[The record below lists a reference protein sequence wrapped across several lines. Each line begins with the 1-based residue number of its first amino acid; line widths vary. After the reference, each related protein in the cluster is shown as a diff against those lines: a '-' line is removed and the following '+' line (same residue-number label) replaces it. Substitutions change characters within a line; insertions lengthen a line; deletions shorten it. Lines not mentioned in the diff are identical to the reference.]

1 METNYKKTIYKETTE
16 NEVDYKKI
24 TYKLEGLNNLPEE
37 PGIYFM
43 KDKEDRLLYVGKSKC
58 LKKRVKS
65 YFLNSTNRSRKIE
78 RMIKNISHIE
88 IIKTDTEFD
97 ALFLECQNIHRLKPM
112 YNTLLKSYEKYKYI
126 CLDEKDHNIIKI
138 SNEIEED
145 GIYFGPYSFKRKLD
159 IIKEII
165 IKVYRLPICKRQ
177 NKCIRYDLDKCI
189 GPCRKQID
197 DNIKHD
203 IVKNIKDN
211 LNGKSNFVIES
222 LKKEMNAKAK
232 DLKFEEASKI
242 KEEIDLF
249 SSIVRKQKYL
259 QNLNRDIVFWINMK
273 NYKYKVYYIRCAKIK
288 YEKVI
293 DARYPSQI
301 ENLKTSIQDLIV
313 QNKEEKDA
321 LRKDEIDYINIINE
335 YLKDTKDRGYIEIR
349 KGE

>member
-78 RMIKNISHIE
+78 RMIKNISHID

-126 CLDEKDHNIIKI
+126 CLDEKDNNIIKI

-177 NKCIRYDLDKCI
+177 NKCI

-211 LNGKSNFVIES
+211 LNGKSNFVIEK
-222 LKKEMNAKAK
+222 LNEEMNIKIQN
-232 DLKFEEASKI
+232 LKFEEAAKI

-249 SSIVRKQKYL
+249 SAIVKKQKHL
-259 QNLNRDIVFWINMK
+259 LNLNRDIVFWIK
-273 NYKYKVYYIRCAKIK
+273 IKDYKYKIYYITSFEIN
-288 YEKVI
+288 YEKII

-301 ENLKTSIQDLIV
+301 KNVADEIKDIISQKKGEKSALE
-313 QNKEEKDA
+313 KEK
-321 LRKDEIDYINIINE
+321 IDYINIINQ
-335 YLKDTKDRGYIEIR
+335 YIKNTKDRGYIIV
-349 KGE
+349 K

>member
-78 RMIKNISHIE
+78 RMIKNISHID

-126 CLDEKDHNIIKI
+126 CLDEKDHN
-138 SNEIEED
+138 
-145 GIYFGPYSFKRKLD
+145 

-232 DLKFEEASKI
+232 DLKFEEAAKI

>member
-1 METNYKKTIYKETTE
+1 METNYKKTIYKEITE
-16 NEVDYKKI
+16 DEVNNEKV
-24 TYKLEGLNNLPEE
+24 TYKLDELNNLPES

-65 YFLNSTNRSRKIE
+65 YFLNDKNRSRKIE

-97 ALFLECQNIHRLKPM
+97 ALFLECQNIHKLKPM

-126 CLDEKDHNIIKI
+126 CLDERDHNIIKI
-138 SNEIEED
+138 TNEIEED

-159 IIKEII
+159 IIKKII
-165 IKVYRLPICKRQ
+165 IKVYHLPICKRQ
-177 NKCIRYDLDKCI
+177 SKCIRYDLNKCI
-189 GPCRKQID
+189 APCRRQID

-222 LKKEMNAKAK
+222 LKKEMNTKVK
-232 DLKFEEASKI
+232 DLKFEEAAKI
-242 KEEIDLF
+242 HEEIDLF

-259 QNLNRDIVFWINMK
+259 KNLNRDIVFWINMK
-273 NYKYKVYYIRCAKIK
+273 NYRYKVYYINCGKIK

-301 ENLKTSIQDLIV
+301 EKLKTSIQDFIL

-335 YLKDTKDRGYIEIR
+335 YIKDTKDRGYIEIR

>member
-1 METNYKKTIYKETTE
+1 MENNYKKTIYKGVTE
-16 NEVDYKKI
+16 DQVNYKKI
-24 TYKLEGLNNLPEE
+24 TYKLDELNNLPET
-37 PGIYFM
+37 PGVYFM

-65 YFLNSTNRSRKIE
+65 YFLNSANRSRKIE
-78 RMIKNISHIE
+78 RMIKNISHID

-97 ALFLECQNIHRLKPM
+97 ALFLECQNIHKLKPM

-177 NKCIRYDLDKCI
+177 NKCIRYDLNKCI
-189 GPCRKQID
+189 GPCRIKID
-197 DNIKHD
+197 DKIKRD

-211 LNGKSNFVIES
+211 LNGKSNFVIEK
-222 LKKEMNAKAK
+222 LNEEMNIKIQN
-232 DLKFEEASKI
+232 LKFEEAAKI

-249 SSIVRKQKYL
+249 SAIVKKQKHL
-259 QNLNRDIVFWINMK
+259 LNLNRDIVFWIK
-273 NYKYKVYYIRCAKIK
+273 IKDYKYKIYYITSFEIN
-288 YEKVI
+288 YEKII

-301 ENLKTSIQDLIV
+301 KNVADEIKDIISQKKGEKSALE
-313 QNKEEKDA
+313 KEK
-321 LRKDEIDYINIINE
+321 IDYINIINQ
-335 YLKDTKDRGYIEIR
+335 YIKNTKDRGYIIV
-349 KGE
+349 K

>member
-1 METNYKKTIYKETTE
+1 METIDKKTIYKEITE
-16 NEVDYKKI
+16 DEVNNEKV
-24 TYKLEGLNNLPEE
+24 TYKLEQLNNLPEE

-43 KDKEDRLLYVGKSKC
+43 KDKEDRLLYIGKSKC
-58 LKKRVKS
+58 LKNRVKS

-97 ALFLECQNIHRLKPM
+97 ALFLECKNIHRLKPM

-138 SNEIEED
+138 SNEIEDD

-165 IKVYRLPICKRQ
+165 IKVYHLPICKRQ
-177 NKCIRYDLDKCI
+177 NKCIRYDLNKCI
-189 GPCRKQID
+189 APCRRQID

-211 LNGKSNFVIES
+211 LNGKSNFIIES

-232 DLKFEEASKI
+232 DLKFEEAAKI

-249 SSIVRKQKYL
+249 LSIVRKQKYL

-273 NYKYKVYYIRCAKIK
+273 NYKYKVYYISFCKIK

-301 ENLKTSIQDLIV
+301 QNLKTSIQDLIL

-335 YLKDTKDRGYIEIR
+335 YIKDTKDRGYIEIR

>member
-1 METNYKKTIYKETTE
+1 
-16 NEVDYKKI
+16 
-24 TYKLEGLNNLPEE
+24 
-37 PGIYFM
+37 
-43 KDKEDRLLYVGKSKC
+43 
-58 LKKRVKS
+58 
-65 YFLNSTNRSRKIE
+65 
-78 RMIKNISHIE
+78 
-88 IIKTDTEFD
+88 
-97 ALFLECQNIHRLKPM
+97 
-112 YNTLLKSYEKYKYI
+112 
-126 CLDEKDHNIIKI
+126 
-138 SNEIEED
+138 
-145 GIYFGPYSFKRKLD
+145 
-159 IIKEII
+159 
-165 IKVYRLPICKRQ
+165 
-177 NKCIRYDLDKCI
+177 
-189 GPCRKQID
+189 
-197 DNIKHD
+197 
-203 IVKNIKDN
+203 
-211 LNGKSNFVIES
+211 
-222 LKKEMNAKAK
+222 MNAKAK

>member
-1 METNYKKTIYKETTE
+1 METNYKKTIYKGVTE
-16 NEVDYKKI
+16 DQVNYKKI
-24 TYKLEGLNNLPEE
+24 TYKLDELNNLPET
-37 PGIYFM
+37 PGVYFM

-65 YFLNSTNRSRKIE
+65 YFLNSANRSRKIE
-78 RMIKNISHIE
+78 RMIKNISHID

-97 ALFLECQNIHRLKPM
+97 ALFLECQNIHKLKPM

-138 SNEIEED
+138 TNEIEED

-177 NKCIRYDLDKCI
+177 NKCIRYDLNKCI
-189 GPCRKQID
+189 GPCRIKID
-197 DNIKHD
+197 DKIKRD

-211 LNGKSNFVIES
+211 LNGKSNFVIEK
-222 LKKEMNAKAK
+222 LNEEMNIKIQN
-232 DLKFEEASKI
+232 LKFEEAAKI

-249 SSIVRKQKYL
+249 SAIVKKQKHL
-259 QNLNRDIVFWINMK
+259 LNLNRDIVFWIK
-273 NYKYKVYYIRCAKIK
+273 IKDYKYKIYYITSFEIN
-288 YEKVI
+288 YEKII

-301 ENLKTSIQDLIV
+301 KNVADEIKDIISQKKGEKSALE
-313 QNKEEKDA
+313 KEK
-321 LRKDEIDYINIINE
+321 IDYINIINQ
-335 YLKDTKDRGYIEIR
+335 YIKNTKDRGYIIV
-349 KGE
+349 K

>member
-1 METNYKKTIYKETTE
+1 METNYKKTIYKEITE
-16 NEVDYKKI
+16 DEVNNEKV
-24 TYKLEGLNNLPEE
+24 TYKLDELNNLPES

-65 YFLNSTNRSRKIE
+65 YFLNDKNRSRKIE

-126 CLDEKDHNIIKI
+126 CIDEKDHNIIKI

-159 IIKEII
+159 IIKQII
-165 IKVYRLPICKRQ
+165 IKVYHLPICKRQ
-177 NKCIRYDLDKCI
+177 NKCIRYDLNKCI

-197 DNIKHD
+197 DNIKYD

-222 LKKEMNAKAK
+222 LKKEMNTKVK
-232 DLKFEEASKI
+232 DLKFEEAAKI
-242 KEEIDLF
+242 HEEIDLF

-259 QNLNRDIVFWINMK
+259 KNLNRDIVFWINMK
-273 NYKYKVYYIRCAKIK
+273 NYKYKIYYISCGKIK

-301 ENLKTSIQDLIV
+301 EKLKTSIQDFIL

-335 YLKDTKDRGYIEIR
+335 YIKDTKDRGYIEIR